1 MSAYVGHCGLTF
13 KVEHLRGFEAIFE
26 KDFRILVR
34 EEGGCF
40 DEKFSEERI
49 SCYSP
54 FRQHNYKLTSLQIW
68 RFCNWYTFKFL
79 SFVIFASFIS

>member
-1 MSAYVGHCGLTF
+1 MTVNRGGGGICTNTFTHKYADMHTCLHIYIRLVIFLTYMSAYVGHCGLTF

-40 DEKFSEERI
+40 GDKSQRG
-49 SCYSP
+49 
-54 FRQHNYKLTSLQIW
+54 L
-68 RFCNWYTFKFL
+68 
-79 SFVIFASFIS
+79 